1 VLIENLQNL
10 ETMKKSIFNRM
21 NVSALIGIMAALSIG
36 VSANAQ
42 DPDRRLAEWSEAA
55 GLTIRV
61 AKEELKD
68 ELIVDEIVLDLPEE
82 LPSVTFINKE
92 GEVVAVLHGDKSVLE
107 DIYTDR
113 FSRSYFLTSSGMHEV
128 YLIKE

>member
-1 VLIENLQNL
+1 
-10 ETMKKSIFNRM
+10 MKKSIFNRM
-21 NVSALIGIMAALSIG
+21 NVGALLGLMMALTIGMN
-36 VSANAQ
+36 ANAQ
-42 DPDRRLAEWSEAA
+42 DPDKRIAEWKKAESPV
-55 GLTIRV
+55 LRL
-61 AKEELKD
+61 AKEEKKD

-113 FSRSYFLTSSGMHEV
+113 FSRSYFLSASGNHEV